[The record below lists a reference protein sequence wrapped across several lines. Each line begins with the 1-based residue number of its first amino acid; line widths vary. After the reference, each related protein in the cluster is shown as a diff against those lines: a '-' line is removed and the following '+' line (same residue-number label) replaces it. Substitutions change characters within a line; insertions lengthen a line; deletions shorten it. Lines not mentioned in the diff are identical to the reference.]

1 MTWSF
6 PVGRVIGTEIRIH
19 ATFFLLLLWI
29 AVGAYLTGGAGLA
42 IENLAFVLALF
53 ACVLAHEFG
62 HILMARHYGIP
73 TPDVTLLP
81 IGGMARLERI
91 PEKPGQEIAV
101 ALAGPAVN
109 VIIWLVLTLFLGAET
124 RLAGLENLDDPSQGF
139 VARLAA
145 VNIFLVLFNMI
156 PAFPMDGGRVF
167 RAAVAL
173 WVGRLRA
180 TRIAAMAGQV
190 LAFAFGFF
198 GLAIGNPIL
207 VLIAIFVFVAASS
220 ENSDVAMRELARNMK
235 AREAMIT
242 AFETLAP
249 DDSLQAAT
257 AALIRTTQ
265 HEFPVRGAD
274 GQIVGFLDRNAI
286 FGAVNADG
294 PKPSVSAMMVSD
306 FPVVGLT
313 APLQTA
319 LDQLFRSA
327 SPAVAVNDREGRM
340 IGYITRENIGEL
352 MVVAAKSDR

>member
-139 VARLAA
+139 
-145 VNIFLVLFNMI
+145 
-156 PAFPMDGGRVF
+156 
-167 RAAVAL
+167 
-173 WVGRLRA
+173 
-180 TRIAAMAGQV
+180 MA
-190 LAFAFGFF
+190 
-198 GLAIGNPIL
+198 
-207 VLIAIFVFVAASS
+207 
-220 ENSDVAMRELARNMK
+220 
-235 AREAMIT
+235 
-242 AFETLAP
+242 
-249 DDSLQAAT
+249 
-257 AALIRTTQ
+257 
-265 HEFPVRGAD
+265 
-274 GQIVGFLDRNAI
+274 
-286 FGAVNADG
+286 
-294 PKPSVSAMMVSD
+294 
-306 FPVVGLT
+306 
-313 APLQTA
+313 
-319 LDQLFRSA
+319 
-327 SPAVAVNDREGRM
+327 
-340 IGYITRENIGEL
+340 
-352 MVVAAKSDR
+352 